1 MKIIQIL
8 NGNTKRVLKEIIVQ
22 ILKDFPIVVLSG
34 ARQVGKSTFLQEE
47 FSEFKYLSMDDFF
60 SS

>member
-1 MKIIQIL
+1 MEIQ
-8 NGNTKRVLKEIIVQ
+8 KRVLREIIVQ